1 MGSCLSLAE
10 NIVTYYKDWLE
21 LETIADFFYFSN
33 FLKKSPKIHQGLLSM
48 LNFI

>member
-33 FLKKSPKIHQGLLSM
+33 FLKKRPKIHQGLLSM